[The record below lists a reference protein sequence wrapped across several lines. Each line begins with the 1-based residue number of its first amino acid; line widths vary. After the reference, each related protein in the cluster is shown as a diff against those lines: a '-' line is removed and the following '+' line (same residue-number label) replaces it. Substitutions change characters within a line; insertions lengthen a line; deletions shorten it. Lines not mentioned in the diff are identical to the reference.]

1 MPREPETFRLELE
14 QILTHFGGKA
24 VLTRSEVMEYT
35 GKGRTWCDK
44 HLKLPHSGCTA
55 VQLALALSRLK

>member
-44 HLKLPHSGCTA
+44 HLKLPHS
-55 VQLALALSRLK
+55 